1 MVPECQH
8 DEVYRLLPRAVEDGL
23 RRFLSR
29 GLGFVLLGI
38 LAVSWLSLVTWS
50 VTDPSLTHV
59 TREPPTNLLGS
70 FGATISDLLLQ
81 TLGLASV
88 VLLFAPLFWGLDLAL
103 LGRMSRA
110 RWKLLAYLASILL
123 LAGAVSVVP
132 KFVAWPLH
140 HGYGGIVGDGIAMAS
155 SWLVQQ
161 VVPNYSSLLSGLVLA
176 VSGVFLA
183 GKSIG
188 VDPKTAMSGIW
199 NFVVRRFGKRDRVR
213 PARPVAQAT
222 RKGVR
227 LPPRPGFNRHWQ
239 EAESVGFE
247 PILERE
253 PRVLRDREPPLL
265 PMKSSPLRVDSAP
278 EVIPANEPSPQSPEF
293 WIAEPVGNSD
303 RNDELP
309 HEEELH
315 DGEDDAAMDEQI
327 DDESK
332 RIAERFAPTLNA
344 NKSGFISSVLSR
356 AVKQNAARKLA
367 EISEARVPPDSPSK
381 PNPEVEEVGANGPA
395 ENESA
400 FDNGIDAPVE
410 PQPTIPI
417 VAPPE
422 VAPRVSARV
431 AQSPR
436 IPANTAGD
444 YRRPSLNLLANLP
457 AARPGPEMTQAVL
470 RGTARLLDDVLQR
483 YGVDGEFTEIRPGPV
498 VTVYQFSLKKG
509 INPHRVVGLADDIA
523 RAMNTESARVAAA
536 PGNNAISV
544 ELPNVHQQQIGL
556 RAVLSSEAYRTFGGS
571 LPIGLGHSMD
581 GQPVV
586 ADLGGLENILV
597 AGQPGTG
604 KSTCLKSIVLSLIY
618 RNGPEDCQ
626 FVMFD
631 PDLLEF
637 GCFNGIPHLLCP
649 VLSKREEALAALEWV
664 VAEMDERAKRMAKLS
679 VRSVDVFNNRV
690 RIARKR
696 GELIAR
702 TVHTGFCERTGQPVY
717 ECEQME
723 FEPMPHIVV
732 VIDELAALLGTEGAL
747 FERGVARICEKGRSV
762 GIHIVAATTTTPEL
776 HLPESVTTGF
786 KSQIAYRLG
795 SKVESRRVLGEPGAE
810 RLLERG
816 DMVLLGGPGQTVR
829 VHAALVTQE
838 DAEAVGQ
845 SLSDGVS
852 RQPASL
858 LSVLQ
863 DVSLV
868 D

>member
-1 MVPECQH
+1 MVPEYQN
-8 DEVYRLLPRAVEDGL
+8 DEVYRLLPHAVEDGL

-29 GLGFVLLGI
+29 GLGFLLLGI
-38 LAVSWLSLVTWS
+38 LALSWLSLVTWS

-70 FGATISDLLLQ
+70 FGAIISDLMLQ

-88 VLLFAPLFWGLDLAL
+88 VLLFAPMFWGLDLAL
-103 LGRMSRA
+103 LGRMSNT
-110 RWKLLAYLASILL
+110 RWKLLAYAASILL
-123 LAGAVSVVP
+123 LAGAFSVVP
-132 KFVAWPLH
+132 RFVAWPLH
-140 HGYGGIVGDGIAMAS
+140 HGYGGIVGDGIATGS

-161 VVPNYSSLLSGLVLA
+161 VLSSYSSLLSGLVLV
-176 VSGVFLA
+176 VSGMFFA

-188 VDPKTAMSGIW
+188 VDANTAMSGVRS
-199 NFVVRRFGKRDRVR
+199 FVARRLGERSRVR
-213 PARPVAQAT
+213 PVRPAAKDP
-222 RKGVR
+222 RDGVR
-227 LPPRPGFNRHWQ
+227 LPPRPRVNRHWQ
-239 EAESVGFE
+239 EPEADDFE

-253 PRVLRDREPPLL
+253 PPVLPDPDPPLL
-265 PMKSSPLRVDSAP
+265 PIESSPLRLDTALEAVQ
-278 EVIPANEPSPQSPEF
+278 ANEPTPQSGKF
-293 WIAEPVGNSD
+293 WIDEPVGNSD
-303 RNDELP
+303 GDDQLP
-309 HEEELH
+309 QGEELQ
-315 DGEDDAAMDEQI
+315 DGEDDAPIEAEI

-344 NKSGFISSVLSR
+344 NKSGFISSVFSR
-356 AVKQNAARKLA
+356 AVQRNAAQKQA
-367 EISEARVPPDSPSK
+367 ENSETQAPAAAPSK
-381 PNPEVEEVGANGPA
+381 PDAEVEEASANGPT
-395 ENESA
+395 EDESL
-400 FDNGIDAPVE
+400 FYDSSDPSVE
-410 PQPTIPI
+410 PRPSLPI
-417 VAPPE
+417 LAPPKVAPQVP
-422 VAPRVSARV
+422 VRV

-436 IPANTAGD
+436 IPTDAAGD
-444 YRRPSLNLLANLP
+444 YRRPSLNLLGNLP

-483 YGVDGEFTEIRPGPV
+483 FGVDGEFTEIRPGPV
-498 VTVYQFSLKKG
+498 VTVYQLSLKKG
-509 INPHRVVGLADDIA
+509 IKPHRVVGLADDIA
-523 RAMNTESARVAAA
+523 RAMNTESARVSVA

-571 LPIGLGHSMD
+571 LPVGLGHSMD

-597 AGQPGTG
+597 TGQPETG

-618 RNGPEDCQ
+618 RNGPEDCR

-631 PDLLEF
+631 RGLLEF

-664 VAEMDERAKRMAKLS
+664 AAEMDERAKRMAKLS
-679 VRSVDVFNNRV
+679 VRGIEVFNNRV

-732 VIDELAALLGTEGAL
+732 VIDELADLLGGEGAL
-747 FERGVARICEKGRSV
+747 FERGVARICERGRSV
-762 GIHIVAATTTTPEL
+762 GIHVVAATTTTPEA
-776 HLPESVTTGF
+776 HVPESVTTSF

-795 SKVESRRVLGEPGAE
+795 SKVESRRVLGEQGAE
-810 RLLERG
+810 QLLERG
-816 DMVLLGGPGQTVR
+816 DMVFLGGPGQSVR
-829 VHAALVTQE
+829 VHAAFVTQE

-845 SLSDGVS
+845 SLSDCVS
-852 RQPASL
+852 THSASL
-858 LSVLQ
+858 LSKLQ
-863 DVSLV
+863 DVSLAN
-868 D
+868 